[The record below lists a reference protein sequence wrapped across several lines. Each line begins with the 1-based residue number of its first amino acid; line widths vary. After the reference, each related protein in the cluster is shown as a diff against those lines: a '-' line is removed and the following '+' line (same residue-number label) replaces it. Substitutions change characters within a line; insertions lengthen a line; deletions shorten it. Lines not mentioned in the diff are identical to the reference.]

1 MNATASATRTDVL
14 VVGAGPTG
22 LALALMLR
30 QAGASPLVVDKLHAG
45 HTTSRAAVIHAHT
58 LDVLEPLGVTG
69 RLMSEGLR
77 LKKLSV
83 RDRDRVLTG
92 LNFDD
97 LPTRHSC
104 LLMVPPDRT
113 EQALRDALADA
124 GGGIEWGCEVRAI
137 TQLPDDVLVEMRSPN
152 GPRLVLAKYVVG
164 ADGMNSIVRKTAGI
178 AFSGTSYEESF
189 LLADV
194 DMQWGPGRD
203 EVMIFFSPEG
213 PVVVAPL
220 PGGERFRIVAT
231 YENPPDHPDVTDIQT
246 LLDRRGPTSSGAR
259 VSNVAWSS
267 RFRVHHRVADRYRNG
282 RLLIVGDAAHVH
294 GHGMNTGLVDACVLG
309 RLLAD
314 VISGNAADDALDR
327 YETARRPVA
336 LSLLQLANRLTAMAT
351 LKGSVLRAVRNL
363 LFRFIGLSPIA
374 SRQLTMNLSGLSRRA
389 AAAPYGN
396 RHDLSPER
404 VDRGELAA
412 RLEDLLAHDL
422 ADQPPVAMRQLRA
435 MPMSLR
441 KNEVAPAVRH

>member
-1 MNATASATRTDVL
+1 MNAIASATRTDVL
-14 VVGAGPTG
+14 IVGAGPTG

-45 HTTSRAAVIHAHT
+45 HNTSRAAVIHAHT

-124 GGGIEWGCEVRAI
+124 GGSIEWGCEVRAI
-137 TQLPDDVLVEMRSPN
+137 TQLPADVLVEMQSPN

-178 AFSGTSYEESF
+178 AFSGTRYEESF
-189 LLADV
+189 VLADV

-203 EVMIFFSPEG
+203 EVMTFFSPEG
-213 PVVVAPL
+213 LVVVAPL

-231 YENPPDHPDVTDIQT
+231 YESPPDHPDVTDIQT

-259 VSNVAWSS
+259 VSNVVWSA

-294 GHGMNTGLVDACVLG
+294 SPAGGQGMNTGLVDACVLG

-327 YETARRPVA
+327 YETARRPAA
-336 LSLLQLANRLTAMAT
+336 LSLLQLAKRLTAMAT
-351 LKGSVLRAVRNL
+351 MKGSVLRAVRNL

-374 SRQLTMNLSGLSRRA
+374 SRQLTMNLSGLSRRE

-396 RHDLSPER
+396 
-404 VDRGELAA
+404 
-412 RLEDLLAHDL
+412 
-422 ADQPPVAMRQLRA
+422 
-435 MPMSLR
+435 
-441 KNEVAPAVRH
+441 